1 MPRMGKAGIRRSMAV
16 GIPAAGELI
25 MDWGQAETYL
35 DSLEERGCAAGT
47 ISAYRNSLNKFFLSL
62 PEDKRIEPDSI
73 LNWRERLLGEG
84 YTPRT
89 VNSALSAVNSFLDYI
104 GLRGYQLPQYIQ
116 LSEEPPQPELT
127 RAEYLRLLSTARAL
141 NNERLYLMI
150 KTFAVTGLTVQ
161 ELPLMTVEAVQAGGI
176 SPPDGGAG
184 LVRIPAC
191 LREELVRY
199 IWRCGL
205 RSGPV
210 FVTRRGKQLSR
221 TAVTGCIQRLA
232 RDAQVQAE
240 KCNPRCLHKLYLTT
254 REEIQDSFNPLI
266 EQAHERLLEME
277 QKFVGWEE
285 AASE

>member
-1 MPRMGKAGIRRSMAV
+1 MPRMGKAGIRRSMAA

-25 MDWGQAETYL
+25 MDWGQVETYL
-35 DSLEERGCAAGT
+35 DSLEKRGCAGGT

-150 KTFAVTGLTVQ
+150 KTVAVMGLTVQ
-161 ELPLMTVEAVQAGGI
+161 ELPLMTVEAVQGEVFRHQTARQGWCGFRPACGRSWSGTYGAAGFAPALCL
-176 SPPDGGAG
+176 SPGAG
-184 LVRIPAC
+184 N
-191 LREELVRY
+191 
-199 IWRCGL
+199 
-205 RSGPV
+205 S
-210 FVTRRGKQLSR
+210 S
-221 TAVTGCIQRLA
+221 AVPQ
-232 RDAQVQAE
+232 
-240 KCNPRCLHKLYLTT
+240 
-254 REEIQDSFNPLI
+254 
-266 EQAHERLLEME
+266 
-277 QKFVGWEE
+277 
-285 AASE
+285 

>member
-35 DSLEERGCAAGT
+35 DSLEKRGCAAGT

-161 ELPLMTVEAVQAGGI
+161 ELPLMTVEAVQAGGV
-176 SPPDGGAG
+176 SPPDGEAG

-254 REEIQDSFNPLI
+254 REEIQDSFNPLM